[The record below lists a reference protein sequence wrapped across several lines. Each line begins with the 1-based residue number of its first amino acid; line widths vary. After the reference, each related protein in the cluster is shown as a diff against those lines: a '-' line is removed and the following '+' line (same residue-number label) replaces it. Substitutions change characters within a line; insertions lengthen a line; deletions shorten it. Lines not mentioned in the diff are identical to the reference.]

1 MLRRIRLYK
10 VPSELLGIALVTVY
24 GTLYTAGDAEYTFS
38 IQSISKRFTAALMV
52 MDYQSTQTIVDKIV
66 VEPTGQPFNSVIAL
80 EMIPKRTGNPLVNA
94 GAITTVSYLHGS
106 DPDEKFNR
114 IRTFYGKLADA
125 ELMMMENIYISEATS
140 NYRNRS
146 LAFLLHS
153 YEMMGADPM
162 ESVDVYTR
170 QCSIGVNAKQLAMMG
185 ASLANNGINPLS
197 GEVLIDRAF
206 IPQLLALMTMEGL
219 YDESGLWAYTVGLPT
234 KTGVGGGVLAV
245 VPGELAIA
253 VFSPP
258 LNEAG
263 NSVRGL
269 KAIEFISKELNLNIF
284 SRSD

>member
-1 MLRRIRLYK
+1 M
-10 VPSELLGIALVTVY
+10 GIALVTVD
-24 GTLYTAGDAEYTFS
+24 GTLYTAGDVEYTFS
-38 IQSISKRFTAALMV
+38 IQSISKPFTAALMMMV
-52 MDYQSTQTIVDKIV
+52 YQSTQVIVDKIG

-106 DPDEKFNR
+106 DPEDKFNR

-219 YDESGLWAYTVGLPT
+219 YDEWVYGRTQLACRQKQGLA
-234 KTGVGGGVLAV
+234 
-245 VPGELAIA
+245 
-253 VFSPP
+253 
-258 LNEAG
+258 EACWQ
-263 NSVRGL
+263 
-269 KAIEFISKELNLNIF
+269 
-284 SRSD
+284 